1 MQRVPLLLLSLFHL
15 CTSSSVILGKA
26 LQSKAIYLC
35 AGGTPPGSSLFLTC
49 LKKSCGTHR
58 SNWLFQLS
66 PIASGA
72 CRAFFSAP
80 TILNFFTYLSNHSQ
94 FWIAYNTSFRW
105 VITTL
110 SVTIGTTAY
119 SYQDFLRGL
128 QQLPPFKQ
136 TRKGKEQWYDYSL
149 HNKQSTP
156 AVWPLS
162 RVL

>member
-26 LQSKAIYLC
+26 LQRLFICVLEELHQAH
-35 AGGTPPGSSLFLTC
+35 PPSSPAW
-49 LKKSCGTHR
+49 KKSCWTHR

-80 TILNFFTYLSNHSQ
+80 TILNFFTDLPNHSH

-119 SYQDFLRGL
+119 SCQDFLRGL